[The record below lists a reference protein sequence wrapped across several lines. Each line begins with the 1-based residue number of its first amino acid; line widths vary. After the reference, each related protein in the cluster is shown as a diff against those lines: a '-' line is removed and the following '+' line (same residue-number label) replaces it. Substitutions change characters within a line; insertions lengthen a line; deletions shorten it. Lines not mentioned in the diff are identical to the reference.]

1 MVADIYHAL
10 SSVHPY
16 TKVEPPFETSFNFE
30 EPNNGHFQKGTRRS
44 RAKNQWATPV
54 FDFLLTDAPNFERMG
69 AGYLL
74 HSTMAEIRSMKL
86 P

>member
-1 MVADIYHAL
+1 MH
-10 SSVHPY
+10 SSQY
-16 TKVEPPFETSFNFE
+16 THTQEWSLPLRLRSFE
-30 EPNNGHFQKGTRRS
+30 ELNNGHFRKGTRRS